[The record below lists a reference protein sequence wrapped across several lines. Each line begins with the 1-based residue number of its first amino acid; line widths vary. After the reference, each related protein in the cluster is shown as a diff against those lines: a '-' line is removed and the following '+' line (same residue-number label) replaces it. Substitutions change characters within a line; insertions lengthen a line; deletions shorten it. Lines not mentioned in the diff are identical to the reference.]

1 MKLND
6 GFIGI
11 CNSFFPQYLI
21 NAIFE
26 GDFQPVNP
34 DKFSLSK
41 SNLYVGLNIIYLNEF
56 ISVFFG
62 SFFEPSKPEIPE
74 TVVYFK
80 TFFLPGFTI

>member
-41 SNLYVGLNIIYLNEF
+41 SNLYFGLNIIYLNEF
-56 ISVFFG
+56 ISKSDIIIANRFSDELLDV
-62 SFFEPSKPEIPE
+62 SEK
-74 TVVYFK
+74 VYSRDIFQEN
-80 TFFLPGFTI
+80 